1 MDEKYIRTCKPADR
15 EDGKPYCVYSEQDD
29 ELLGRFETSEDAEE
43 YLENMER
50 FSDDDEEKENEEEK
64 SKPFSFLTKSF
75 QFKEVESSE
84 KFGKFEAY
92 ASVFNNIDRV
102 GDVVVPGA
110 FSKTIEKN
118 NGVIKLQYN
127 HKETIG
133 VAKMWQDDKG
143 LKVSADVN
151 LEVQTGR
158 EVMSLIKQGAIDKM
172 SFAYEIKDE
181 EKTTINGKTVY
192 KLKELDVFEVSA
204 VDFPANPETE
214 ITSVKEDRQRRSHV
228 EVADNL
234 KGVNPLSGLQ
244 QYVNNLKG
252 EN

>member
-1 MDEKYIRTCKPADR
+1 MKEEKYIRSCKPEDR
-15 EDGKPYCVYSEQDD
+15 EDGKPYCVYNEDD
-29 ELLGRFETSEDAEE
+29 GSLMGRFDSVEDAEDF
-43 YLENMER
+43 LDNAER
-50 FSDDDEEKENEEEK
+50 YSEDEEEK
-64 SKPFSFLTKSF
+64 ARPNNFLTKSF
-75 QFKEVESSE
+75 QFKQVESSDS
-84 KFGKFEAY
+84 FGKFEAY

-110 FSKTIEKN
+110 FAKTIKKN
-118 NGVIKLQYN
+118 AGLIKLQYN

-133 VAKMWQDDKG
+133 MAKMWEDEHG

-172 SFAYEIKDE
+172 SFAYEIKQDE
-181 EKTTINGKTVY
+181 KEMVNGKTIY

-214 ITSVKEDRQRRSHV
+214 ITSVKADRQRRSV
-228 EVADNL
+228 DEVADPLQGVDPLKGLRKYVSNL
-234 KGVNPLSGLQ
+234 K
-244 QYVNNLKG
+244 
-252 EN
+252 ENKDD